1 MALSL
6 GAKSTILDS
15 TTQCAGWSV
24 KFDVKIDGVQLTNK
38 SNWSNVLGFKTDT
51 QDGSAGYRQPQ
62 IFVRDEI
69 VGSKVKGAVLGIR
82 TSIGSNASFGYGP
95 LDFVITKNEWHTVE
109 ITQLASGRFSVYIDN
124 RAKYKTVNFR
134 AKKFENIKGYV
145 CMEDKYDCGVGEY
158 RNLEIDFD
166 SCVSK

>member
-51 QDGSAGYRQPQ
+51 PYGSIGYRQPQ

-69 VGSKVKGAVLGIR
+69 VGGEIKEAVLGIR
-82 TSIGSNASFGYGP
+82 TSLGRIGSYGSGT
-95 LDFVITKNEWHTVE
+95 LDFVVTKNEWHTIE
-109 ITQLASGRFSVYIDN
+109 IKQNANRMFYVFIDN
-124 RAKYKTVNFR
+124 VGKF
-134 AKKFENIKGYV
+134 KKLNSGARQFDNIKGYV
-145 CMEDKYDCGVGEY
+145 CMEDNYDCGVGEY
-158 RNLEIDFD
+158 RNLEVDFD